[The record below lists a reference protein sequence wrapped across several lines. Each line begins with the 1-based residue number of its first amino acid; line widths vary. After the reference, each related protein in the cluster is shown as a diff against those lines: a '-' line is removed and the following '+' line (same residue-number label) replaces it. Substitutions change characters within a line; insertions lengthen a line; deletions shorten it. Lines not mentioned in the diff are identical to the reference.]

1 VGFAGNEG
9 GKAEIL
15 PVSRAELELGA
26 FQKQVRI
33 VTALENVLGRTVCRF
48 EYIMHEIYK
57 LLARLIRRWQL
68 RKYGVCTI
76 K

>member
-1 VGFAGNEG
+1 MR
-9 GKAEIL
+9 KPEIP
-15 PVSRAELELGA
+15 PVSRAGLELGG

-33 VTALENVLGRTVCRF
+33 VTALENVLGRTLCRF

-57 LLARLIRRWQL
+57 LLACLIQRRQL
-68 RKYGVCTI
+68 REYGVYTI